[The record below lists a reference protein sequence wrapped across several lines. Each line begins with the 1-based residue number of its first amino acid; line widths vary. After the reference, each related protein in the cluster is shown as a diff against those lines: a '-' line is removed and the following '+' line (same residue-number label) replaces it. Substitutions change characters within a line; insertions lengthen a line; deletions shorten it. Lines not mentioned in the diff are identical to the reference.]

1 MISLYDS
8 MTQSARP
15 LELRDPGK
23 VSLYVCGPTVY
34 DAPHIGHGR
43 FTLVYDVLRRF
54 LTWQGLEVN
63 FVSNI
68 TDIEDKIID
77 RANEEGTDIFTVTK
91 HWEQVWWETMD
102 QLNVLRPT
110 ETPHA
115 TDYVTQMVALV
126 EELLESGAAYKTSD
140 GVYLSVSDIEGYG
153 ELSNQTLESLR
164 TGASDREV
172 VGVDKAHPQDFVL
185 WKLSKPGE
193 PSWPSPW
200 GDGRPGW
207 HTECVVMSLDIL
219 GEGFDL
225 HTGGLDLKFPHHEN
239 ELAQAKAAGKE
250 FCRHWMHNGFVESG
264 GEKMS
269 KSLGNTYNLID
280 LVNDYG
286 GAVYRLLILQTHYR
300 SPIEVTQDT
309 LVAAKQSLE
318 RIKALFR
325 RAEGTDVGVV
335 PATVEAE
342 FTAAMEDDM
351 DTPKVM
357 QLLFDSVRDA
367 NAAFDASDDAKA
379 ATHVASVK
387 FFVEVIGLEVDLV
400 DDVPAEVQ
408 ALCEQRTDARSEG
421 NYDRA
426 DQLRDELLT
435 LGWAVEDLAG
445 GARPYKIS

>member
-1 MISLYDS
+1 MINLYDS
-8 MTQSARP
+8 MTQTSRA

-54 LTWQGLEVN
+54 LLQQGLEVN

-91 HWEQVWWETMD
+91 HWEQVWWDTMD
-102 QLNVLRPT
+102 QLNIMRPT

-115 TDYVTQMVALV
+115 TDYVEQMVALV
-126 EELLESGAAYKTSD
+126 SELLESGAAYETSD
-140 GVYLSVSDIEGYG
+140 GVYLSVSNVERYG
-153 ELSNQTLESLR
+153 ELSNQTLDSLR

-172 VGVDKAHPQDFVL
+172 VGVDKQHPQDFVL

-286 GAVYRLLILQTHYR
+286 GATYRLLILQTHYR
-300 SPIEVTQDT
+300 SPIEVTAET
-309 LVAAKQSLE
+309 LEAAKQSLE
-318 RIKALFR
+318 RVKALIR
-325 RAEGTDVGVV
+325 RSDGAQSVEVSPEVV
-335 PATVEAE
+335 AG

-357 QLLFDSVRDA
+357 QLLFDAVRDA
-367 NAAFDASDDAKA
+367 NAAFDSGDNAKA
-379 ATHVASVK
+379 AMHVAAVN
-387 FFVEVIGLEVDLV
+387 FIAETLGLELSADA
-400 DDVPAEVQ
+400 VPAEVQ
-408 ALCEQRTDARSEG
+408 TLCDQRTQAREQG
-421 NYDRA
+421 DYGRA
-426 DQLRDELLT
+426 DELRDELT
-435 LGWAVEDLAG
+435 ALGWAVEDLAG

>member
-1 MISLYDS
+1 
-8 MTQSARP
+8 MTGSSRP
-15 LELRDPGK
+15 LELRDSGK

-54 LTWQGLEVN
+54 LLSQGLEVN

-91 HWEQVWWETMD
+91 YWEQVWWETMD
-102 QLNVLRPT
+102 QLNIMRPT

-115 TDYVTQMVALV
+115 TDYVEQMVALV
-126 EELLESGAAYKTSD
+126 AELLESGAAYKTSD
-140 GVYLSVSDIEGYG
+140 GIYLSVSNVERYG
-153 ELSNQTLESLR
+153 ELSNQTLDALR
-164 TGASDREV
+164 TGASERDV
-172 VGVDKAHPQDFVL
+172 IGVDKQHPQDFVL
-185 WKLSKPGE
+185 WKLSKPDE
-193 PSWPSPW
+193 PSWSSPW
-200 GDGRPGW
+200 GEGRPGW

-286 GAVYRLLILQTHYR
+286 GATYRLLILQTHYR
-300 SPIEVTQDT
+300 SPIEVTAET
-309 LVAAKQSLE
+309 LEAAKQSLE
-318 RIKALFR
+318 RIKALIR
-325 RAEGTDVGVV
+325 RADGVQVGDVSLE
-335 PATVEAE
+335 TKAE
-342 FTAAMEDDM
+342 FVAAMEDDM

-357 QLLFDSVRDA
+357 QLLFDAVRDA
-367 NAAFDASDDAKA
+367 NAALDSGDDLGAGA
-379 ATHVASVK
+379 HLATVK
-387 FFVEVIGLEVDLV
+387 LIAETLGLELTSDE
-400 DDVPAEVQ
+400 VPAEVQ
-408 ALCEQRTDARSEG
+408 ALCEQRTEARTQGDYE
-421 NYDRA
+421 RA
-426 DQLRDELLT
+426 DALRDELSA
-435 LGWAVEDLAG
+435 LGWAVEDIAG